1 MFSYCKVNS
10 ASPALKQT
18 HEEKIAFRYSVGRI
32 LGDGNFAVVRGCVCR
47 TTREEYALK
56 IIDKTKCRGKEHMIE
71 SEVSILRQVSVS
83 GESDEDEIFLFNIF
97 VIREYSLYP

>member
-1 MFSYCKVNS
+1 MSFPLTRKQSHENYKKKVITQ
-10 ASPALKQT
+10 LKKT
-18 HEEKIAFRYSVGRI
+18 VYRYSVGRI

-71 SEVSILRQVSVS
+71 SEVSILRQVSVNS
-83 GESDEDEIFLFNIF
+83 HK
-97 VIREYSLYP
+97 